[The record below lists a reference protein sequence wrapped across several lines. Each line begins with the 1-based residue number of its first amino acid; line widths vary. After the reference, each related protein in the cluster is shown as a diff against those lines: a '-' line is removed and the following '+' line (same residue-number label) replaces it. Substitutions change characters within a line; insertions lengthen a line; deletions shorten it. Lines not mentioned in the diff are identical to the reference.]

1 MAFVSEI
8 VAKLGLDTSAFK
20 AALTKTTADV
30 GRASGDMG
38 AKLSRAFGA
47 GDVFKGLLQ
56 GLGIASIQSVVDK
69 LTSGFKEAAD
79 NAQNLQKISEQ
90 TADVY
95 EKIFEARRSDE
106 ENLIVLRQKDL
117 RLANEEKRI
126 REAAASRM
134 VPETNLIGGFVRMV
148 PGGPTPEQEERSREI
163 ALERAK
169 IQQQSEAIQRR
180 IQTAEEGRMQKL
192 DDENTAYQEGMAK
205 LAQDQDTFQRSQMT
219 NQQQLRELTKAKISE
234 EMKLA
239 DDIALS
245 GDEELAI
252 KRRILDLDK
261 EIQRVNEA
269 ITDDAK
275 RRNEEFQTNE
285 KKRAKA
291 KADVTESEKAVS
303 QQLRDRSGLTV
314 AELAAGVPGTSQT
327 TKARAREIQRIER
340 QARRQRAGGFTVEAE
355 ASTSRALQLRSQLEP
370 LTSGEKDP
378 LAGAAEQLE
387 TANEHLASI
396 DENLKATSIQ

>member
-30 GRASGDMG
+30 GRASEDMG
-38 AKLSRAFGA
+38 GKLKRAFGA

-56 GLGIASIQSVVDK
+56 GLGIASIQAVVDK
-69 LTSGFKEAAD
+69 LTSGFKDAAE
-79 NAQNLQKISEQ
+79 NAKDLQKISEE

-95 EKIFEARRSDE
+95 EKIFEARRTDE
-106 ENLIVLRQKDL
+106 QNLTALRQKDL

-126 REAAASRM
+126 REAAAVK
-134 VPETNLIGGFVRMV
+134 VPVNIPLVGFAGMRPIGA
-148 PGGPTPEQEERSREI
+148 TPEQEKRSREI

-205 LAQDQDTFQRSQMT
+205 LAQDQDTFQRSQLT
-219 NQQQLRELTKAKISE
+219 NQQQLRELNKAKISE

-261 EIQRVNEA
+261 EIKRVNEA

-291 KADVTESEKAVS
+291 KADVNESERALS
-303 QQLRDRSGLTV
+303 QQRRDRSGLTV

-327 TKARAREIQRIER
+327 TKAKAREIQRLEQ

>member
-30 GRASGDMG
+30 GRASEDMG
-38 AKLSRAFGA
+38 GKLKRAFGA

-56 GLGIASIQSVVDK
+56 GLGIASIQAVVDK
-69 LTSGFKEAAD
+69 LTSGFKDAAE
-79 NAQNLQKISEQ
+79 NAKDLQKISEE

-95 EKIFEARRSDE
+95 EKIFEARRTDE
-106 ENLIVLRQKDL
+106 QNLTALRQKDL

-126 REAAASRM
+126 REAAAVK
-134 VPETNLIGGFVRMV
+134 VPVNIPLVGFAGMRPIGA
-148 PGGPTPEQEERSREI
+148 TPEQEKRSREI

-205 LAQDQDTFQRSQMT
+205 LAQDQDTFQRSQLT
-219 NQQQLRELTKAKISE
+219 NQQQLRELNKAKISE

-291 KADVTESEKAVS
+291 KADVNESERALS
-303 QQLRDRSGLTV
+303 QQRRDRSGLTV

-327 TKARAREIQRIER
+327 TKAKAREIQRLEQ

>member
-30 GRASGDMG
+30 GRASEDMG
-38 AKLSRAFGA
+38 GKLKRAFGA

-56 GLGIASIQSVVDK
+56 GLGIASIQAVVDK
-69 LTSGFKEAAD
+69 LTSGFKDAAE
-79 NAQNLQKISEQ
+79 NAKDLQKISEE

-95 EKIFEARRSDE
+95 EKIFEARRTDE
-106 ENLIVLRQKDL
+106 QNLSALRQKDL

-126 REAAASRM
+126 REAAAVK
-134 VPETNLIGGFVRMV
+134 VPVNIPLVGFAGMRPIGA
-148 PGGPTPEQEERSREI
+148 TPEQEKRSREI

-205 LAQDQDTFQRSQMT
+205 LAQDQDTFQRSQLT
-219 NQQQLRELTKAKISE
+219 NQQQLRELNKAKISE

-291 KADVTESEKAVS
+291 KADVNESERALS
-303 QQLRDRSGLTV
+303 QQRRDRSGLTV

-327 TKARAREIQRIER
+327 TKAKAREIQRLEQ

>member
-30 GRASGDMG
+30 GRASEDMG
-38 AKLSRAFGA
+38 GKLKRAFGA

-56 GLGIASIQSVVDK
+56 GLGIASIQAVVDK
-69 LTSGFKEAAD
+69 LTSGFKDAAE
-79 NAQNLQKISEQ
+79 NAKDLQKISEE

-95 EKIFEARRSDE
+95 EKIFEARRTDE
-106 ENLIVLRQKDL
+106 QNLSALRQKDL

-126 REAAASRM
+126 REAAAVK
-134 VPETNLIGGFVRMV
+134 VPVNIPLVGFAGMRPIGA
-148 PGGPTPEQEERSREI
+148 TPEQEKRSREI

-205 LAQDQDTFQRSQMT
+205 LAQDQDTFQRGQLT
-219 NQQQLRELTKAKISE
+219 NQQQLRELNKAKISE

-252 KRRILDLDK
+252 KRRILEIDK

-275 RRNEEFQTNE
+275 KRNEESQTNE

-291 KADVTESEKAVS
+291 KADVNESERALS
-303 QQLRDRSGLTV
+303 QQRRDRSGLTV

-327 TKARAREIQRIER
+327 TKAKAREIQRLEQ

>member
-30 GRASGDMG
+30 GRASEDMG
-38 AKLSRAFGA
+38 GKLKRAFGA

-56 GLGIASIQSVVDK
+56 GLGIASIQAVVDK
-69 LTSGFKEAAD
+69 LTSGFKDAAE
-79 NAQNLQKISEQ
+79 NAKDLQKISEE

-95 EKIFEARRSDE
+95 DKIFEARRTDE
-106 ENLIVLRQKDL
+106 QNLSALRQKDL

-126 REAAASRM
+126 REAAAVK
-134 VPETNLIGGFVRMV
+134 VPVNIPLVGFAGMRPIGA
-148 PGGPTPEQEERSREI
+148 TPEQEKRSREI

-192 DDENTAYQEGMAK
+192 DDENTAYQQGMAK
-205 LAQDQDTFQRSQMT
+205 LAEDQGAFQRSQLT
-219 NQQQLRELTKAKISE
+219 NQQQLGEATKEKIAL

-252 KRRILDLDK
+252 KRRIFEIDK

-275 RRNEEFQTNE
+275 KRNEESQTNE

-291 KADVTESEKAVS
+291 KADVNESERALS
-303 QQLRDRSGLTV
+303 QQRRDRSGLTV

-327 TKARAREIQRIER
+327 TKAKAREIQRLEQ

>member
-30 GRASGDMG
+30 GRASEDMG
-38 AKLSRAFGA
+38 GKLRRAFGA

-69 LTSGFKEAAD
+69 LTSGFKDAAE
-79 NAQNLQKISEQ
+79 NAKDLQKISEE

-106 ENLIVLRQKDL
+106 ENLSNLRQRDL

-126 REAAASRM
+126 REGAAKL
-134 VPETNLIGGFVRMV
+134 VPKSIPLTGITLMSPTGT
-148 PGGPTPEQEERSREI
+148 TPEQEKRSREI

-169 IQQQSEAIQRR
+169 IQQQSESIQRR
-180 IQTAEEGRMQKL
+180 IQTAEQGRIQKL
-192 DDENTAYQEGMAK
+192 DDENTTYQEGMAK
-205 LAQDQDTFQRSQMT
+205 LAQDQDTFQRSQLT
-219 NQQQLRELTKAKISE
+219 NQQQLRELNKAKISE
-234 EMKLA
+234 EMKLV

-291 KADVTESEKAVS
+291 KADVNESEKAVS
-303 QQLRDRSGLTV
+303 EQLRDRSGLTV

-327 TKARAREIQRIER
+327 TKARAREIQRLEQ

>member
-1 MAFVSEI
+1 MSPT
-8 VAKLGLDTSAFK
+8 GT
-20 AALTKTTADV
+20 
-30 GRASGDMG
+30 
-38 AKLSRAFGA
+38 
-47 GDVFKGLLQ
+47 
-56 GLGIASIQSVVDK
+56 
-69 LTSGFKEAAD
+69 
-79 NAQNLQKISEQ
+79 
-90 TADVY
+90 
-95 EKIFEARRSDE
+95 
-106 ENLIVLRQKDL
+106 
-117 RLANEEKRI
+117 
-126 REAAASRM
+126 
-134 VPETNLIGGFVRMV
+134 
-148 PGGPTPEQEERSREI
+148 TPEQEKRSREI

-169 IQQQSEAIQRR
+169 IQQQSESIQRR
-180 IQTAEEGRMQKL
+180 IQTAEQGRIQKL
-192 DDENTAYQEGMAK
+192 DDENTAYQEGVAK
-205 LAQDQDTFQRSQMT
+205 LAQDQDTFQRSQLT
-219 NQQQLRELTKAKISE
+219 NQQQLRELNKAKISE

-291 KADVTESEKAVS
+291 KADVNESEKAVS
-303 QQLRDRSGLTV
+303 EQLRDRSGLTV

-327 TKARAREIQRIER
+327 TKARAREIQRLEQ

>member
-30 GRASGDMG
+30 GRASEDMG
-38 AKLSRAFGA
+38 GKLRRAFGA

-69 LTSGFKEAAD
+69 LTSGFKDAAE
-79 NAQNLQKISEQ
+79 NAKDLQKISEE

-106 ENLIVLRQKDL
+106 ENLSNLRQRDL

-126 REAAASRM
+126 REGAAKL
-134 VPETNLIGGFVRMV
+134 VPKSIPLTGITLMSPTGT
-148 PGGPTPEQEERSREI
+148 TPEQEKRSREI

-169 IQQQSEAIQRR
+169 IQQQSESIQRR
-180 IQTAEEGRMQKL
+180 IQTAEEGRIQKL
-192 DDENTAYQEGMAK
+192 DDENTAYQEGLGK
-205 LAQDQDTFQRSQMT
+205 LAEDQSAFQRSQLN
-219 NQQQLRELTKAKISE
+219 NQQQLGEATKAKIAL

-291 KADVTESEKAVS
+291 KADVNESEKAVS
-303 QQLRDRSGLTV
+303 EQLRDRSGLTV

-327 TKARAREIQRIER
+327 TKARAREIQRLEG

-355 ASTSRALQLRSQLEP
+355 ASTSRALGLRQQLEP
-370 LTSGEKDP
+370 LTSSEKDP
-378 LAGAAEQLE
+378 LGGATEQLE
-387 TANEHLASI
+387 KANEHLSNI
-396 DENLKATSIQ
+396 DESLKGTSIQ

>member
-30 GRASGDMG
+30 GRASEDMG
-38 AKLSRAFGA
+38 GKLKRAFGA

-69 LTSGFKEAAD
+69 LTSGFKDAAE
-79 NAQNLQKISEQ
+79 NAKDLQKISEE

-106 ENLIVLRQKDL
+106 ENLSNLRQRDL

-126 REAAASRM
+126 REGAAKL
-134 VPETNLIGGFVRMV
+134 VPKSIPLTGITLMSPTGT
-148 PGGPTPEQEERSREI
+148 TPEQEKRSREI

-169 IQQQSEAIQRR
+169 IQQQSESIQRR
-180 IQTAEEGRMQKL
+180 IQTAEQGRIQKL
-192 DDENTAYQEGMAK
+192 DDENTAYQEGVAK
-205 LAQDQDTFQRSQMT
+205 LAQDQDTFQRSQLT
-219 NQQQLRELTKAKISE
+219 NQQQLRELNKAKISE

-291 KADVTESEKAVS
+291 KADVNESEKAVS
-303 QQLRDRSGLTV
+303 EQLRDRSGLTV

-327 TKARAREIQRIER
+327 TKARAREIQRLEG
-340 QARRQRAGGFTVEAE
+340 QARRQRAGGFTAEAE
-355 ASTSRALQLRSQLEP
+355 ASTSRALGLRQQLEP
-370 LTSGEKDP
+370 LTSSEKDP
-378 LAGAAEQLE
+378 LGGATEQLE
-387 TANEHLASI
+387 KANEYLSNI

>member
-30 GRASGDMG
+30 GRASEDMG
-38 AKLSRAFGA
+38 GKLKRAFGA

-69 LTSGFKEAAD
+69 LTSGFKDAAE
-79 NAQNLQKISEQ
+79 NAKDLQKISEE

-106 ENLIVLRQKDL
+106 ENLSNLRQRDL

-126 REAAASRM
+126 REGAAKL
-134 VPETNLIGGFVRMV
+134 VPKSIPLTGITLMSPTGT
-148 PGGPTPEQEERSREI
+148 TPEQEKRSREI

-169 IQQQSEAIQRR
+169 IQQQSESIQRR
-180 IQTAEEGRMQKL
+180 IQTAEQGRIQKL
-192 DDENTAYQEGMAK
+192 DDENTAYQEGVAK
-205 LAQDQDTFQRSQMT
+205 LAQDQDTFQRSQLT
-219 NQQQLRELTKAKISE
+219 NQQQLRELNKAKISE

-303 QQLRDRSGLTV
+303 EQLRDRSGLTV

-327 TKARAREIQRIER
+327 TKARAREIQRLER

-355 ASTSRALQLRSQLEP
+355 ASTSRALGLRQQLEP
-370 LTSGEKDP
+370 LTSSEKDP
-378 LAGAAEQLE
+378 LGGATEQLE
-387 TANEHLASI
+387 KANEHLSNI
-396 DENLKATSIQ
+396 DESLKGTSIQ

>member
-30 GRASGDMG
+30 GRASEDMG
-38 AKLSRAFGA
+38 GKLKRAFGA

-56 GLGIASIQSVVDK
+56 GLGIASIQAVVDK
-69 LTSGFKEAAD
+69 LTSGFKDAAE
-79 NAQNLQKISEQ
+79 NAKDLQKISEE

-95 EKIFEARRSDE
+95 EKIFEARRTDE
-106 ENLIVLRQKDL
+106 QNLSALRQKDL

-126 REAAASRM
+126 REAAAVK
-134 VPETNLIGGFVRMV
+134 VPVNIPLVGFAGMRPIGA
-148 PGGPTPEQEERSREI
+148 TPEQEKRSREI

-205 LAQDQDTFQRSQMT
+205 LAQDQDTFQRSQLT
-219 NQQQLRELTKAKISE
+219 NQQQLRELNKAKISE

-261 EIQRVNEA
+261 EIKRVNEA

-275 RRNEEFQTNE
+275 RRNDEFQTNE

-291 KADVTESEKAVS
+291 KADVNESERALS
-303 QQLRDRSGLTV
+303 QQRRDRSGLTV

-327 TKARAREIQRIER
+327 TKAKAREIQRLEQ

>member
-1 MAFVSEI
+1 MGG
-8 VAKLGLDTSAFK
+8 KLK
-20 AALTKTTADV
+20 
-30 GRASGDMG
+30 
-38 AKLSRAFGA
+38 RAFGA

-69 LTSGFKEAAD
+69 LTSGFKDAAE
-79 NAQNLQKISEQ
+79 NAKDLQKISEE

-106 ENLIVLRQKDL
+106 ENLSNLRQRDL

-126 REAAASRM
+126 REGAAKL
-134 VPETNLIGGFVRMV
+134 VPKSIPLTGITLMSPTGT
-148 PGGPTPEQEERSREI
+148 TPEQEKRSREI

-169 IQQQSEAIQRR
+169 IQQQSESIQRR
-180 IQTAEEGRMQKL
+180 IQTAEQGRIQKL
-192 DDENTAYQEGMAK
+192 DDENTTYQEGMAK
-205 LAQDQDTFQRSQMT
+205 LAQDQDTFQRSQLT
-219 NQQQLRELTKAKISE
+219 NQQQLRELNKAKISE

-303 QQLRDRSGLTV
+303 EQLRDRSGLTV

-327 TKARAREIQRIER
+327 TKARAREIQRLER

-355 ASTSRALQLRSQLEP
+355 ASTSRALGLRQQLEP
-370 LTSGEKDP
+370 LTSSEKDP
-378 LAGAAEQLE
+378 LGGATEQLE
-387 TANEHLASI
+387 KANEHLSNI
-396 DENLKATSIQ
+396 DESLKGTSIQ

>member
-30 GRASGDMG
+30 GRASEDMG
-38 AKLSRAFGA
+38 GKLRRAFGA

-69 LTSGFKEAAD
+69 LTSGFKDAAE
-79 NAQNLQKISEQ
+79 NAKDLQKISEE

-106 ENLIVLRQKDL
+106 ENLSNLRQRDL

-126 REAAASRM
+126 REGAAKL
-134 VPETNLIGGFVRMV
+134 VPKSIPLTGITLMSPTGT
-148 PGGPTPEQEERSREI
+148 TPEQEKRSREI

-169 IQQQSEAIQRR
+169 IQQQSESIQRR

-192 DDENTAYQEGMAK
+192 DDENTAYQEGLGK
-205 LAQDQDTFQRSQMT
+205 LAEDQGAFQRSQLT
-219 NQQQLRELTKAKISE
+219 NQQQLGEATKEKIAL

-252 KRRILDLDK
+252 KRRILEIDK

-275 RRNEEFQTNE
+275 KRNEESQTNE

-291 KADVTESEKAVS
+291 KADVNESERAVT
-303 QQLRDRSGLTV
+303 QQRRDRSGLTV

-327 TKARAREIQRIER
+327 TKAKAREIQRLEQ

>member
-30 GRASGDMG
+30 GRASEDMG
-38 AKLSRAFGA
+38 GKLKRAFGA

-56 GLGIASIQSVVDK
+56 GLGIASIQAVVDK
-69 LTSGFKEAAD
+69 LTSGFKDAAE
-79 NAQNLQKISEQ
+79 NAKDLQKISEE

-95 EKIFEARRSDE
+95 EKIFEARRTDE
-106 ENLIVLRQKDL
+106 QNLSALRQKDL

-126 REAAASRM
+126 REAAAVK
-134 VPETNLIGGFVRMV
+134 VPVNIPLVGFAGMRPIGA
-148 PGGPTPEQEERSREI
+148 TPEQEKRSREI

-205 LAQDQDTFQRSQMT
+205 LAEDQGAFQRSQLT
-219 NQQQLRELTKAKISE
+219 NQQQLGEATKEKIAL

-303 QQLRDRSGLTV
+303 EQLRDRSGLTV

-327 TKARAREIQRIER
+327 TKARAREIQRLER

-355 ASTSRALQLRSQLEP
+355 ASTSRALELRKQLEP
-370 LTSGEKDP
+370 LTSSEKDP
-378 LAGAAEQLE
+378 LGGATEQLE
-387 TANEHLASI
+387 KANEYLSNI

>member
-30 GRASGDMG
+30 GRASEDMG
-38 AKLSRAFGA
+38 GKLKRAFGA

-69 LTSGFKEAAD
+69 LTSGFKDAAE
-79 NAQNLQKISEQ
+79 NAKDLQKISEE

-106 ENLIVLRQKDL
+106 ENLANLRQRDL

-126 REAAASRM
+126 REGAAKL
-134 VPETNLIGGFVRMV
+134 VPKSIPLTGITLMRPTGT
-148 PGGPTPEQEERSREI
+148 TPEQEKRSREI

-169 IQQQSEAIQRR
+169 IQQQSESIQRR

-192 DDENTAYQEGMAK
+192 DDENTAYQQGMEK
-205 LAQDQDTFQRSQMT
+205 LAEDQGAFQRSQLT
-219 NQQQLRELTKAKISE
+219 NQQQLGEATKEKIAL

-252 KRRILDLDK
+252 KRRILEIDK

-275 RRNEEFQTNE
+275 KRNEESQTNE

-291 KADVTESEKAVS
+291 KADVNESERALS
-303 QQLRDRSGLTV
+303 QQRRDRSGLTV

-327 TKARAREIQRIER
+327 TKAKAREIQRLEQ

>member
-30 GRASGDMG
+30 GRASEDMG
-38 AKLSRAFGA
+38 GKLRRAFGA

-69 LTSGFKEAAD
+69 LTSGFKDAAE
-79 NAQNLQKISEQ
+79 NAKDLQKISEE

-106 ENLIVLRQKDL
+106 ENLSNLRQRDL

-126 REAAASRM
+126 REGAAKL
-134 VPETNLIGGFVRMV
+134 VPKSIPLTGITLMSPTGT
-148 PGGPTPEQEERSREI
+148 TPEQEKRSREI

-169 IQQQSEAIQRR
+169 IQQQSESIQRR

-192 DDENTAYQEGMAK
+192 DEENTAYQEGVAK
-205 LAQDQDTFQRSQMT
+205 LAQDQDTFQRSQLT
-219 NQQQLRELTKAKISE
+219 NQQQLRELNKAKISE

-291 KADVTESEKAVS
+291 KADVNESEKAVS
-303 QQLRDRSGLTV
+303 EQLRDRSGLTV

-327 TKARAREIQRIER
+327 TKARAREIQRLEQ

>member
-30 GRASGDMG
+30 GRASEDMG
-38 AKLSRAFGA
+38 GKLRRAFGA

-69 LTSGFKEAAD
+69 LTSGFREAAE
-79 NAQNLQKISEQ
+79 NAKDLQKISEE

-106 ENLIVLRQKDL
+106 ENLSNLRQRDL

-126 REAAASRM
+126 REGAAKL
-134 VPETNLIGGFVRMV
+134 VPKSIPLTGITLMSPTGT
-148 PGGPTPEQEERSREI
+148 TPEQEKRSREI

-169 IQQQSEAIQRR
+169 IQQQSESIQRR

-192 DDENTAYQEGMAK
+192 DDENTAYQEGLGK
-205 LAQDQDTFQRSQMT
+205 LAEDQSAFQRSQLN
-219 NQQQLRELTKAKISE
+219 NQQQLGEATKEKIAL

-252 KRRILDLDK
+252 KRRILEIDK

-275 RRNEEFQTNE
+275 KRNEESQTNE
-285 KKRAKA
+285 KKRSKA
-291 KADVTESEKAVS
+291 KADVAESERAVI
-303 QQLRDRSGLTV
+303 QQRRDRSGLTV
-314 AELAAGVPGTSQT
+314 AELAAGVAGTSQT
-327 TKARAREIQRIER
+327 TKAKAREIQRLEQ